1 MKPVTIYSTPFC
13 GYCMAAR
20 RLLAEK
26 SVEVEEIDLF
36 SEPDRRAEMVARAKG
51 ARTVPQIFVG
61 DEHLGGFSE
70 LWELDRAGK
79 LDPILA
85 GG

>member
-1 MKPVTIYSTPFC
+1 MKPVTLYATPFC
-13 GYCMAAR
+13 GYCLAAR
-20 RLLAEK
+20 RLLADKGVAFE
-26 SVEVEEIDLF
+26 EVDLF
-36 SEPDRRAEMVARAKG
+36 AEPERRAEMVARAKG

-61 DEHLGGFSE
+61 GEHVGGFSE
-70 LWELDRAGK
+70 VWELDRAGK